1 MRQNLSSDGLCETE
15 LSHGAALAVTAACR
29 LSAGAPRPAPLNFS
43 ENPPEKASLPPPER
57 RLSSRTTNPAPHSG
71 QLISRHILSAVPITA
86 GGAVPVLVAQEPVG
100 AVSQSAGAAARRLAA
115 LDPLAN
121 EMNALAV
128 PGRDP

>member
-15 LSHGAALAVTAACR
+15 LSHGAAVTAACR

-43 ENPPEKASLPPPER
+43 EKPPEEASLPPPER
-57 RLSSRTTNPAPHSG
+57 RLSSRTTNPAPHSR
-71 QLISRHILSAVPITA
+71 QLASGHVLASVPLTA
-86 GGAVPVLVAQEPVG
+86 GGAVPMLVAQEPVG
-100 AVSQSAGAAARRLAA
+100 AVSQAAGAAARRLAA
-115 LDPLAN
+115 LDPLAH